1 MIQVSTFFLRPT
13 VGLEVKIGFGQSLD
27 EISPWRQ
34 CWCLGEVS
42 AMLWCVEMRFG
53 CGLSCVKSVKQCPT
67 STTPSAIQSLDNMS
81 IDPGH
86 GESGD
91 DDEDGY
97 GQQQDVKLKV
107 SFLMIPN
114 GMQPP
119 CPVATI
125 SVGNRRPSAQK
136 NPRALASARFK
147 WPCCWQSSST
157 EFQSLIP
164 VKSWKQMLI
173 HCGGKE
179 SGEVE
184 AVWAQAL
191 AGGREGAANAPAELA
206 LCKT

>member
-1 MIQVSTFFLRPT
+1 
-13 VGLEVKIGFGQSLD
+13 
-27 EISPWRQ
+27 
-34 CWCLGEVS
+34 
-42 AMLWCVEMRFG
+42 MRFG
-53 CGLSCVKSVKQCPT
+53 CGLSCVKSVRQSPT
-67 STTPSAIQSLDNMS
+67 SAIQSLDNMS

-97 GQQQDVKLKV
+97 GQQQDVELKV

-147 WPCCWQSSST
+147 WLLLT
-157 EFQSLIP
+157 
-164 VKSWKQMLI
+164 KQQ
-173 HCGGKE
+173 H
-179 SGEVE
+179 
-184 AVWAQAL
+184 
-191 AGGREGAANAPAELA
+191 
-206 LCKT
+206 